1 MIGNFSYEEIKRQNV
16 KGRNLRGVVWKS
28 LFPERQGFVKFHQE
42 FYNEETVV
50 LYMKYHEKASVAY
63 IYEQLKILTVL
74 WYLVISGD
82 EYESKIKSTWRYS
95 K

>member
-1 MIGNFSYEEIKRQNV
+1 
-16 KGRNLRGVVWKS
+16 
-28 LFPERQGFVKFHQE
+28 
-42 FYNEETVV
+42 
-50 LYMKYHEKASVAY
+50 MKYHEKASVAY

-82 EYESKIKSTWRYS
+82 EYESKIRSTWRYS

>member
-1 MIGNFSYEEIKRQNV
+1 
-16 KGRNLRGVVWKS
+16 
-28 LFPERQGFVKFHQE
+28 
-42 FYNEETVV
+42 
-50 LYMKYHEKASVAY
+50 MKYHEKVSVAY

-82 EYESKIKSTWRYS
+82 EYESEIKSTWRYS